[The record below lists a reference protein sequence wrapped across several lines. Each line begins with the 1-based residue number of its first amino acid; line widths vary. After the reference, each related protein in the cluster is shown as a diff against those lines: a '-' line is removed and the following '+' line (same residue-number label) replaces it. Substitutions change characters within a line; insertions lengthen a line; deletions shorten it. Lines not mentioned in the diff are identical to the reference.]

1 MAKIE
6 VVMPQMG
13 ESIAE
18 GTILKWHKKVGE
30 TVGKDETLLEISTD
44 KVDSEIPSPASG
56 VLSEIVVGE
65 QETVAVKTVI
75 AYLETDAGAAAAPEK
90 KSAARTGDG
99 KSEHDGQKDA
109 SRSAEQPPPAKE
121 PSKGTGS
128 RVKVIMPQMGE
139 SIAEGTIL
147 KWHKKV
153 GDTVKKD
160 ETLLEISTDKV
171 DSEIPSPVSGTLSE
185 IVVKEQETVSV
196 NTVIAYVDTGAGG
209 VAAQSSLPVDEVEK
223 KASAP
228 QERPARTDNLKQ
240 APQRT
245 AGRFY
250 SPLVL
255 NIARTEGISMEELES
270 IQGSGEGGRVSKKD
284 IVGYVTAKKSGA
296 PVRTVRQ
303 PEIRETP
310 LPAAAPQGIS
320 ARPVDLPELRAKYP
334 APQHDILQMS
344 NVLKK
349 MAEHMV
355 RSAHTS
361 PHVAAIHEVDMTNVA
376 RHRADHAAAVEQKEG
391 FRLTFMPYIVWAVVN
406 AIKKYPLINSSIEG
420 DKIIRKN
427 FVNLGIAVAAENG
440 LIVPVIKNA
449 EEKNF
454 LGIARALNDLA
465 TRTRSKRLT
474 PDDIQ
479 GGTFTISNYGVFG
492 TLIGTPIINQPQVA
506 ILGTGAI
513 KKRVAV
519 IDDAIAIR
527 SIAYFTLSFDH
538 RIVDGALGGMFL
550 EEVVQI
556 LQNFDPATPL

>member
-44 KVDSEIPSPASG
+44 KVDSEIPSPATG

-65 QETVAVKTVI
+65 QETVPVKTVI
-75 AYLETDAGAAAAPEK
+75 AYLETDAGAAAAPEQ
-90 KSAARTGDG
+90 KSAARAGDG
-99 KSEHDGQKDA
+99 KSEHDGQKDV
-109 SRSAEQPPPAKE
+109 SRSAQQPPPAKE
-121 PSKGTGS
+121 PSKGTGL
-128 RVKVIMPQMGE
+128 RVKVVMPQMGE

-171 DSEIPSPVSGTLSE
+171 DSEIPSPVAGTLSE
-185 IVVKEQETVSV
+185 IVVREQETVSV
-196 NTVIAYVDTGAGG
+196 NTVIAYVETGAG
-209 VAAQSSLPVDEVEK
+209 VTAAQPSPPVEVAT
-223 KASAP
+223 KAPAS
-228 QERPARTDNLKQ
+228 QEPPARTDTPKP
-240 APQRT
+240 APQRS

-270 IQGSGEGGRVSKKD
+270 IPGTGEDGRVSKKD
-284 IVGYVTAKKSGA
+284 ILRYVTAKKSGA
-296 PVRTVRQ
+296 PVPARQ
-303 PEIRETP
+303 PETRETP
-310 LPAAAPQGIS
+310 LPAVAPQGIS
-320 ARPVDLPELRAKYP
+320 AKPVDLPELRAKYP

-376 RHRADHAAAVEQKEG
+376 KHRTGHAAVFEQKES

-406 AIKKYPLINSSIEG
+406 AIKKYPLVNSSVEG
-420 DKIIRKN
+420 DKIIKKN

-465 TRTRSKRLT
+465 TRTRAKRLT

-513 KKRVAV
+513 RKRVAV

-538 RIVDGALGGMFL
+538 RIVDGALGGLFL